1 MNGAPDP
8 VASGY
13 TDDVDLS
20 EAPAAASAY
29 RHGYV
34 DDDIR
39 HALRNLVAVAADPR
53 DDNVTLFL
61 GPDRAANLIEVG
73 ILSTDDGPLVIHAM
87 AARTKR
93 FRPPKE

>member
-1 MNGAPDP
+1 M
-8 VASGY
+8 
-13 TDDVDLS
+13 DLW
-20 EAPAAASAY
+20 EAPVAASAY

-34 DDDIR
+34 GADIR

-53 DDNVTLFL
+53 DDHVTLFM
-61 GPDRAANLIEVG
+61 GPDQAANLIEVG